1 MADFYIAAMLLN
13 GVSGISLKA
22 QAQAQAKKPTIA
34 ARCFGVSVRPNG
46 QVRFGVVL
54 GFCWEPSGEMERL
67 TAAIKPVTRVSAAV
81 PQFLRQGR
89 QMKTGRNKPCHSARG
104 FNLSAHPRPPLAF
117 YCSL

>member
-54 GFCWEPSGEMERL
+54 GFCREPSGEMERL
-67 TAAIKPVTRVSAAV
+67 TAAIKPASRVSAAV
-81 PQFLRQGR
+81 PQFYGKADR
-89 QMKTGRNKPCHSARG
+89 
-104 FNLSAHPRPPLAF
+104 
-117 YCSL
+117 